1 VIYKSFYSFSHNILG
16 ESDAKLESPWGRF
29 KKYNSFEWGKW
40 FASSSSSSKGSL
52 IAVRVIIKIKNYIDY
67 IEDTWESRYSLSNPP
82 GDVSKIIYHKRAHPN
97 IVIDFKLRPC
107 VSIKTQYAT

>member
-1 VIYKSFYSFSHNILG
+1 VIYKSFHSFSHNN
-16 ESDAKLESPWGRF
+16 WGNQMQSSNPPGDVS

-40 FASSSSSSKGSL
+40 FASSLSSSKGPL
-52 IAVRVIIKIKNYIDY
+52 IAVRVTIKIKNYIDY
-67 IEDTWESRYSLSNPP
+67 IEDTWESRYSLLNPP
-82 GDVSKIIYHKRAHPN
+82 GDVSNIIYHKRAHPN